1 MLPEPPLPPT
11 LEEAHALVRL
21 LWAELVAVRTEVA
34 GLQTRVQELRQA
46 SGNPAIERTMQL
58 LDLYCHMAR
67 WELGDVR
74 AMNPE
79 SESG

>member
-1 MLPEPPLPPT
+1 MTREET
-11 LEEAHALVRL
+11 LERL
-21 LWAELVAVRTEVA
+21 RD
-34 GLQTRVQELRQA
+34 LQGRVQALRRA
-46 SGNPAIERTMQL
+46 SDNPAIERTMQL

-79 SESG
+79 VET

>member
-1 MLPEPPLPPT
+1 MT
-11 LEEAHALVRL
+11 HEETVDRL
-21 LWAELVAVRTEVA
+21 RELQA
-34 GLQTRVQELRQA
+34 RVQELRQA
-46 SGNPAIERTMQL
+46 SDNPAIERTMQL

-79 SESG
+79 AEAR

>member
-1 MLPEPPLPPT
+1 MTREET
-11 LEEAHALVRL
+11 LDRL
-21 LWAELVAVRTEVA
+21 RELQA
-34 GLQTRVQELRQA
+34 RVLELRQA
-46 SGNPAIERTMQL
+46 SDNPAIERTMQL

-79 SESG
+79 AETR

>member
-1 MLPEPPLPPT
+1 MTREET
-11 LEEAHALVRL
+11 LDRL
-21 LWAELVAVRTEVA
+21 RELQA
-34 GLQTRVQELRQA
+34 RVQELRQA
-46 SGNPAIERTMQL
+46 TDNPAIERTMQL

-79 SESG
+79 AEAR

>member
-1 MLPEPPLPPT
+1 MTREET
-11 LEEAHALVRL
+11 LARL
-21 LWAELVAVRTEVA
+21 RD
-34 GLQTRVQELRQA
+34 LQSRVQELRQA
-46 SGNPAIERTMQL
+46 ADNPALERTMQL

-79 SESG
+79 AEAQ